1 MDTMYK
7 WGAITFGLGMALIA
21 VDIYMAS
28 KKKEG
33 IEIQDKKRII
43 SMVWT
48 VLTLTGIVMAL
59 IWFA

>member
-7 WGAITFGLGMALIA
+7 WGAITFGLGMALLFLD
-21 VDIYMAS
+21 VYMAS

-33 IEIQDKKRII
+33 IEIQDKKRFKGIF
-43 SMVWT
+43 WT
-48 VLTLTGIVMAL
+48 VATLTGIVMAL